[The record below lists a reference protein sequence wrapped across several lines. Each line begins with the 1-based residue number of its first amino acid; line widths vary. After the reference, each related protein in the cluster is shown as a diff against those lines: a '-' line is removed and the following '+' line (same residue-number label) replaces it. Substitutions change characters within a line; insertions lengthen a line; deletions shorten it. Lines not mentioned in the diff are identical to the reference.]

1 MNMNFKCNVFKLINN
16 KSVEVMNER
25 KLKNIIMCFRDFH
38 DKVDL
43 EIDKFK
49 ETLKSKES

>member
-25 KLKNIIMCFRDFH
+25 KLKNYYNVFQRIP
-38 DKVDL
+38 
-43 EIDKFK
+43 
-49 ETLKSKES
+49 